1 MDHTLNSKDL
11 ESYFMATFSTLKFGA
26 RHLGNILKGKYSY
39 CVNNDLNWAR
49 KIGLLP
55 VYWFITAQN
64 FTGAKFYFLYKE
76 FVPVGTVRLSLTLF
90 ISVYIICLS
99 QIVFDL

>member
-64 FTGAKFYFLYKE
+64 FTGAKFYFFILNTFY
-76 FVPVGTVRLSLTLF
+76 LSLYYLPF
-90 ISVYIICLS
+90 PNSI
-99 QIVFDL
+99 